1 MQHTPRSR
9 RAPARVR
16 QAPFPWTPLD
26 LTGSP
31 AGSLRIVITDLSQ
44 RGVAELLTDSVAMR
58 CWGALRRSHRGTDAR
73 SIAAAARTTAA
84 RAQSSLDTLVSLGL
98 AARLGGARDRRAS
111 TYRSSG
117 AELVVA
123 WRPQDAAHRATV
135 SRIEEERAL
144 DLRDAIEALGGRGI
158 ERNAR
163 DATHVLGATAHM
175 TARERSELS
184 RLVLDI
190 ERLVLT
196 AQQRDERRSP
206 LDAPPNVIVST
217 ALAPVAPT
225 TPTVPCVFLVPEAGV
240 RAVSERL
247 AAGPMDQLSGR
258 EREVAAALALGL
270 SRKAI
275 AAQAGLAEGTIV
287 TLSRRVYRKLG
298 VHNRAE
304 LATRLGARV
313 VDGTPRG

>member
-1 MQHTPRSR
+1 M
-9 RAPARVR
+9 
-16 QAPFPWTPLD
+16 
-26 LTGSP
+26 
-31 AGSLRIVITDLSQ
+31 ITDLSQ
-44 RGVAELLTDSVAMR
+44 PGVAELLADSAAMR
-58 CWGALRRSHRGTDAR
+58 SWGALRRSRRGIDAR
-73 SIAAAARTTAA
+73 SIAAAARTTAS
-84 RAQSSLDTLVSLGL
+84 RAQAAIDALVSLGL
-98 AARLGGARDRRAS
+98 AERLGAKGTRNAS
-111 TYRSSG
+111 MYRSTG
-117 AELVVA
+117 AELVVG
-123 WRPQDAAHRATV
+123 WRPDDAAQRAAV
-135 SRIEEERAL
+135 ARIEGERAI
-144 DLRDAIEALGGRGI
+144 DLRDALEAVGGRGI
-158 ERNAR
+158 ERGAR
-163 DATHVLGATAHM
+163 DSVRTLAATAHM
-175 TARERSELS
+175 TATERTELS
-184 RLVLDI
+184 RLMVAI
-190 ERLVLT
+190 EQLVLA